1 MRKHELLA
9 LIEQKRQELIQ
20 VVAANG
26 LASSVTIKCSKQ
38 LDDLLNTYN
47 RKHLQ
52 GIHS

>member
-1 MRKHELLA
+1 MRKHELVE

-26 LASSVTIKCSKQ
+26 LASSITIECSKQ
-38 LDDLLNTYN
+38 LDELLNTYN

-52 GIHS
+52 EVHS